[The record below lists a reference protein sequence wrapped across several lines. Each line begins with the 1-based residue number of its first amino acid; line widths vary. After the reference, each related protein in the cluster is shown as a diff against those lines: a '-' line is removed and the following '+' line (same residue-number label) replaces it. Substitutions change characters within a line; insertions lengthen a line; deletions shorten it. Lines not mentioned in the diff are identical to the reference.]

1 MSGLEQQPADVLVA
15 YGDACATLT
24 PRLKQVVRGVPS
36 GSIVQVLTDDPSARE
51 GVPAWCRLT
60 GHTLVD
66 IIEEDAHRTR
76 FFVRVK

>member
-1 MSGLEQQPADVLVA
+1 MSSEEAPAEVLVA

-24 PRLKQVVRGVPS
+24 PRLKRTIREVAS
-36 GSIVQVLTDDPSARE
+36 GGIVEVLTDDPSARE

-60 GHTLVD
+60 GHELVD
-66 IIEEDAHRTR
+66 AIEEDAQRTR